1 MCVHLQIP
9 YYNRWKEHAQTHK
22 RVQIEARAGKK
33 LADMDPAARA
43 AAQQQIRAVTAQMPA
58 DYLKTV
64 QSKPCVF
71 SGYKHGGSTDRY
83 VPGSRGGVYK
93 EGNVLPTD
101 FVSVPAEFQRSAA
114 VKHARV

>member
-9 YYNRWKEHAQTHK
+9 DYNRWKERAQTHK
-22 RVQIEARAGKK
+22 RSQIEARAGKK
-33 LADMDPAARA
+33 LADMDPSARA
-43 AAQQQIRAVTAQMPA
+43 AAQQQIRAVTEQMSEQ
-58 DYLKTV
+58 YLKTV
-64 QSKPCVF
+64 QRKPCVF

-83 VPGSRGGVYK
+83 VPGSCGGVYK